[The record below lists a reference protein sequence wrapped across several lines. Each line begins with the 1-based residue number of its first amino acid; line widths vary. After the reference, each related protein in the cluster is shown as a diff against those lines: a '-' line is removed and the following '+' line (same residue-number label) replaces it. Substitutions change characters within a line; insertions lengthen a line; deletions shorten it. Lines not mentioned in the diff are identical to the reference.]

1 MMKRSPF
8 QVMAKLIRHI
18 RPLYQYMT
26 GAIVMGTLGHLSAT
40 MIPVLGGY
48 AVLQVIGH
56 RKNLSLLMLCI
67 GMVLCALLRAVLKYA
82 EQGCNH
88 YIAFRLLAIIRDYLF
103 QAMRRLSP
111 AKLEGKDKGNLIS
124 LLTSD
129 VELLEVFYAH
139 TVSPVCIAAVYTV
152 IMLVMLGR
160 YSHMTMLLALASY
173 LAVGIALPLIT
184 NARSGDIGMEVR
196 TRAGELAAVVLD
208 NIRGLDESLRYQDT
222 GRRREIMNESTEA
235 LLEVQEE
242 EKYLAGRSMAE
253 ASFLINLFDIMMI
266 IAVILLYR
274 QGTMNFEGAL
284 ITVLLFMSSF
294 GPVTALAGL
303 GSTLQNTIAAGNR
316 VLDIL
321 EEEPVTPDI
330 AGQGES
336 SFGDLQADD
345 VSFAYSE
352 GTPVLE
358 HVSLRVPEGKII
370 GISGPSGSGKSTLL
384 KLMMRFWKPQSGT
397 LSIDGKN
404 LEEINTA
411 DLRNMESYMT
421 QDTWLFHD
429 TIRNNLLIAK
439 ADATDEELQEACRKA
454 AVHDFI
460 MSLPDGYDTLVG
472 ELGGTVSS
480 GERQRLGLAR
490 AFLHQS
496 RLLLL
501 DEPTSNLDSLN
512 EGMIL
517 KSLKEESAGRTVVL
531 VSHRPSAL
539 RICDEIHEMNGEK
552 AS

>member
-1 MMKRSPF
+1 MKRTPF
-8 QVMAKLIRHI
+8 QVMRELLRHI
-18 RPLYQYMT
+18 RPLYRYMI
-26 GAIVMGTLGHLSAT
+26 AAVAMGTLGYLCAT
-40 MIPVLGGY
+40 MIPVFGGF
-48 AVLQVIGH
+48 AILQIIGH
-56 RKNLSLLMLCI
+56 RKNLSLLLLGI
-67 GMVLCALLRAVLKYA
+67 GMVFCALLRAVLKYG

-88 YIAFRLLAIIRDYLF
+88 YIAFRLLAIIRDHLF
-103 QAMRRLSP
+103 RAMRRLSP
-111 AKLEGKDKGNLIS
+111 AKLEGKDKGDLIS

-152 IMLVMLGR
+152 IMLILLGR
-160 YSHMTMLLALASY
+160 YSLMTMLLALASY

-196 TRAGELAAVVLD
+196 TRAGELAATVLD
-208 NIRGLDESLRYQDT
+208 NIRGLEESIRYQDT
-222 GRRREIMNESTEA
+222 DRRREIMNENTDL

-242 EKYLAGRSMAE
+242 EKSLAGRSMAE
-253 ASFLINLFDIMMI
+253 AAFMINLFDIMMI
-266 IAVILLYR
+266 VAVIMLYR

-303 GSTLQNTIAAGNR
+303 GSTLQNTLAAGNR

-330 AGQGES
+330 SGCEES
-336 SFGDLQADD
+336 ASGDLQAENIT
-345 VSFAYSE
+345 FAYQE

-358 HVSLRVPEGKII
+358 DVTMHVPEGKII
-370 GISGPSGSGKSTLL
+370 GISGPSGTGKSTLL

-397 LSIDGKN
+397 IRIGGRN
-404 LEEINTA
+404 LEEINTSS
-411 DLRNMESYMT
+411 LRRMESYMT

-429 TIRNNLLIAK
+429 TIRRNLLIA
-439 ADATDEELQEACRKA
+439 DPEATDEEIQEACRKA

-460 MSLPDGYDTLVG
+460 MSLPEGYDTVIG
-472 ELGGTVSS
+472 ELGSTLSS

-490 AFLHQS
+490 AFLHHGS
-496 RLLLL
+496 LLLL

-517 KSLKEESAGRTVVL
+517 KALEEESSGRTVVL

-539 RICDEIHEMNGEK
+539 RICDEIREMKGEQ

>member
-1 MMKRSPF
+1 MKRTPF
-8 QVMAKLIRHI
+8 QVMRELLRHI
-18 RPLYQYMT
+18 RPLYRYMI
-26 GAIVMGTLGHLSAT
+26 AAVVMGTLGYLCAT

-48 AVLQVIGH
+48 AILQIIGH
-56 RKNLSLLMLCI
+56 RKNLSLLLLCI
-67 GMVLCALLRAVLKYA
+67 GMVFCALLRAVLKYG

-88 YIAFRLLAIIRDYLF
+88 YIAFRLLAIIRDRLF
-103 QAMRRLSP
+103 RAMRRLSP
-111 AKLEGKDKGNLIS
+111 AKLEGKDNGDLIS

-152 IMLVMLGR
+152 IVLVMLGR
-160 YSHMTMLLALASY
+160 YSLMTMLLALASY

-184 NARSGDIGMEVR
+184 DARSGDIGMEVR
-196 TRAGELAAVVLD
+196 TRAGELAATVLD
-208 NIRGLDESLRYQDT
+208 NIRGLEESIRYQDT
-222 GRRREIMNESTEA
+222 DRRREIMNENTDL
-235 LLEVQEE
+235 LLEAQEE
-242 EKYLAGRSMAE
+242 EKSLAGRSMAE
-253 ASFLINLFDIMMI
+253 AAFMINLADIMMI
-266 IAVILLYR
+266 VAVIMLYR

-284 ITVLLFMSSF
+284 ITVLLFVSSF

-303 GSTLQNTIAAGNR
+303 GSTLQNTLAAGNR

-330 AGQGES
+330 SGCEKS
-336 SFGDLQADD
+336 SFGDLQAEN
-345 VSFAYSE
+345 VTFAYEE

-358 HVSLRVPEGKII
+358 DVTMHVPQGKII
-370 GISGPSGSGKSTLL
+370 GISGPSGTGKSTLL

-397 LSIDGKN
+397 VRIGGRD
-404 LEEINTA
+404 LEEINTS
-411 DLRNMESYMT
+411 DLRDMESYIT

-429 TIRNNLLIAK
+429 TIRNNLLIANPE
-439 ADATDEELQEACRKA
+439 ASEEELQDACRKA

-460 MSLPDGYDTLVG
+460 MSLPDGYDTVIG
-472 ELGGTVSS
+472 ELGSTLSS

-490 AFLHQS
+490 AFLHHGS
-496 RLLLL
+496 LLLL

-517 KSLKEESAGRTVVL
+517 KALKEESSGRTVVL

-539 RICDEIHEMNGEK
+539 RICDEIREMKGEQ

>member
-1 MMKRSPF
+1 MKRTPF
-8 QVMAKLIRHI
+8 EVMAKLIRHI
-18 RPLYQYMT
+18 RPLYQYMLA
-26 GAIVMGTLGHLSAT
+26 AIVMGTLGYLCAT
-40 MIPVLGGY
+40 MIPVFGGY
-48 AVLQVIGH
+48 AILQIIGH
-56 RKNLSLLMLCI
+56 RKSLSLFLLAAA
-67 GMVLCALLRAVLKYA
+67 MVVCTVLQAVLKYG

-88 YIAFRLLAIIRDYLF
+88 YVAFRLLAIIRDLLF
-103 QAMRRLSP
+103 RAMRRLSP
-111 AKLEGKDKGNLIS
+111 AKIEGKNKGNLIS

-139 TVSPVCIAAVYTV
+139 TISPVCIAAVYTV
-152 IMLVMLGR
+152 IVLVMLGR
-160 YSHMTMLLALASY
+160 YSYMTMFLALASY

-196 TRAGELAAVVLD
+196 EQAGELAAAVLD
-208 NIRGLDESLRYQDT
+208 NIRGLEESIRYQDT
-222 GRRREIMNESTEA
+222 DRRREIMDENNEL
-235 LLEVQEE
+235 LLEAQEE

-294 GPVTALAGL
+294 GPVTALASL

-321 EEEPVTPDI
+321 EEEPVLPDI
-330 AGQGES
+330 SGQEAS
-336 SFGDLQADD
+336 AFGDVKAED
-345 VSFAYSE
+345 VTFAYQDSA
-352 GTPVLE
+352 PVLE
-358 HVSLRVPEGKII
+358 DVSLQIPQEKII
-370 GISGPSGSGKSTLL
+370 GISGPSGTGKSTLL
-384 KLMMRFWKPQSGT
+384 KLMMRFWKPQQGT
-397 LSIDGKN
+397 ISVNEKN

-439 ADATDEELQEACRKA
+439 ADASEEELQEACRKA
-454 AVHDFI
+454 SVHQFI
-460 MSLPDGYDTLVG
+460 MSLPDGYDTVIG
-472 ELGGTVSS
+472 ELGSTLSS

-501 DEPTSNLDSLN
+501 DEPTSNIDSLN

-517 KSLKEESAGRTVVL
+517 KALREEASGRTVVL

-539 RICDEIHEMNGEK
+539 RICDEIHELKGDK